1 MALKPTF
8 SVSEAF
14 PSCDVLTI
22 TDITCLY
29 NATTCKG
36 GYGTPNVPISGVTKT
51 LFYLT
56 PPGSYLEVVINK
68 SFLPTANSCDNNGS
82 FNITCQDY
90 FLALQDVEVQIN
102 SNNVSLTTNEP
113 CGCPGEV
120 VETPSSVNTNT
131 LAGCYVDGCWGMRY
145 EVYANGNTYSYP
157 GMNFFTPDGIKI
169 TIDSVVYVL
178 GYMASPLALVN
189 ALNTLG
195 FDIFVLSGTTIN
207 VTSTHVYGNLQSAHT
222 TYDFTGITYGVDFK
236 ATINSNVYDLGTI
249 ANSAALLVA
258 LNALN
263 LGTWLFTDANTLT
276 AFGFATYGSLIR
288 VSTPITVGGN
298 QTGTQAPDP
307 IVPVEI
313 LLGSSARTEF
323 LYGQIANRIKTVG
336 MKTFA
341 TPCDCQGESIQDKF
355 YALTQDFS
363 TMLLAVKGNSCNCSC
378 GSQYL
383 VKLQSKCSELEN
395 NCF

>member
-1 MALKPTF
+1 MALKPSF

-14 PSCDVLTI
+14 PSCDILTV
-22 TDITCLY
+22 TDITCQY

-36 GYGTPNVPISGVTKT
+36 GYGTPNVAISGVTKT

-56 PPGSYLEVVINK
+56 PPGSDLEVVINK

-90 FLALQDVEVQIN
+90 FLALQDVEAQIN
-102 SNNVSLTTNEP
+102 SNNVSLTTDEP
-113 CGCPGEV
+113 CGCPGEI

-131 LAGCYVDGCWGMRY
+131 LAGCYVDGCWKMRY
-145 EVYANGNTYSYP
+145 EVYAAGNTYTWDTLDT
-157 GMNFFTPDGIKI
+157 FIPDAIRI
-169 TIDSVVYVL
+169 NIDGAFYVL
-178 GYMASPLALVN
+178 GYVATAFNLVN

-195 FDIFVLSGTTIN
+195 LGIFILSGNTIT
-207 VTSTHVYGNLQSAHT
+207 VTDTHTYGPLSSANT
-222 TYDFTGITYGVDFK
+222 TYNFTGITYGADFK
-236 ATINSNVYDLGTI
+236 ATINGNVYDLGTI
-249 ANSAALLVA
+249 ANSNALLAA

-263 LGTWLFTDANTLT
+263 LGTWIFTDANTLT
-276 AFGFATYGSLIR
+276 AYGFATYHSMFR
-288 VSTPITVGGN
+288 V
-298 QTGTQAPDP
+298 A
-307 IVPVEI
+307 VEI
-313 LLGSSARTEF
+313 PVTAFNAHTRIPDEESINILVGSSSRSEF
-323 LYGQIANRIKTVG
+323 LYGQIASRIKDVG

-363 TMLLAVKGNSCNCSC
+363 TMLLAVKGNSCNCQC

-395 NCF
+395 NCL